1 MSKTDFFPL
10 LPLRDIV
17 VFPNMIVPLF
27 VGRDKSIK
35 ALNEVMKTNKK
46 IVLVAQKNPEIDSP
60 TEKDLYSFGCESKI
74 LQLLKLPDGT
84 VKVLVEGIDRVKI
97 LECKDEKDYM
107 LSKSEIIKD
116 KIDTKDDLLPL
127 AIAIVRKLEKLTN
140 LNKKVSFELMSSI
153 KDLKDPAKIAD
164 HISSQLNI
172 SIIDKQKLLE
182 TIDLKTRL
190 EKLMEHINNEIN
202 VISVEKRIRGRVK
215 NQMEKTQ
222 REYYLNEQMKAIQRE
237 LGEIEDGKD
246 EIANLEGLDTDR
258 YGPLLI
264 TSFFLR
270 MGDWH
275 GANLMVDQ
283 DNKLVAIDND
293 QIFRPVLYQQ
303 GEFFRVGETNILFH
317 MRDYLSTTIPHPF
330 KKQFRRYSPLLYL
343 IALKQVMDHREVVLI

>member
-1 MSKTDFFPL
+1 VCVEHLEHSEGDMPEEAAYLSDQASGPASHEDKEEWL
-10 LPLRDIV
+10 LLQASLKVD
-17 VFPNMIVPLF
+17 
-27 VGRDKSIK
+27 GR
-35 ALNEVMKTNKK
+35 
-46 IVLVAQKNPEIDSP
+46 
-60 TEKDLYSFGCESKI
+60 
-74 LQLLKLPDGT
+74 LLL
-84 VKVLVEGIDRVKI
+84 
-97 LECKDEKDYM
+97 
-107 LSKSEIIKD
+107 
-116 KIDTKDDLLPL
+116 
-127 AIAIVRKLEKLTN
+127 
-140 LNKKVSFELMSSI
+140 
-153 KDLKDPAKIAD
+153 
-164 HISSQLNI
+164 
-172 SIIDKQKLLE
+172 
-182 TIDLKTRL
+182 
-190 EKLMEHINNEIN
+190 
-202 VISVEKRIRGRVK
+202 
-215 NQMEKTQ
+215 
-222 REYYLNEQMKAIQRE
+222 
-237 LGEIEDGKD
+237 KD